1 MHTSLLTLCTQV
13 QSACILVDTAIDQER
28 LSGCPC
34 RPPLPQTAPMILSPA
49 LAPISGKMVE
59 KTCKGLFVDF
69 KEFLADNTMLLQC
82 LTELTQAGAVPV
94 ASQPLLSSSRMREV
108 SDPLTWASCFLASW
122 LRRLSMKTPT
132 SLRMG

>member
-1 MHTSLLTLCTQV
+1 MV
-13 QSACILVDTAIDQER
+13 APAA
-28 LSGCPC
+28 P
-34 RPPLPQTAPMILSPA
+34 PPLPQMAPMILSPA

-69 KEFLADNTMLLQC
+69 KEFLADKTMLLQC

-132 SLRMG
+132 SLQRMG